1 MADQTNEMTG
11 LVDCLVRPLVED
23 EDQLNI
29 VSSQTDNGTI
39 LIEVHVSEQDAGK
52 VIGRQGRVIKSVRAL
67 ARAAASRSGFSHQFS
82 CRSRDHRINAQ
93 LV

>member
-29 VSSQTDNGTI
+29 ISSQTDNGTI

-52 VIGRQGRVIKSVRAL
+52 VIGRQGRIIKAVRTV
-67 ARAAASRSGFSHQFS
+67 ARAAASQE
-82 CRSRDHRINAQ
+82 NAHVEVE
-93 LV
+93 LID